1 MVAYIL
7 FDPALHALIREEVR
21 PAVKPDGIN
30 MHVLV
35 NNCPQLQSVF
45 YEAMR
50 LTKRDIGIRK
60 VVRPTLLGGK
70 LLSSGNAV
78 ILATCQLHENR
89 DIFGHN
95 IHEFDPNRFLKRPDL
110 SRSPSFKPFG
120 GGRTYCP
127 GRVFAMQEIFSFIA
141 FLFHRWDIEL
151 ASTAGKDKT
160 SDGKQTFPVADDST
174 ITLGITRPLPGQDV
188 WVKLAYNGSLA

>member
-7 FDPALHALIREEVR
+7 FDPALHMLIKEEVR
-21 PAVKPDGIN
+21 PAVKPYGVN
-30 MHVLV
+30 THFLV
-35 NNCPQLQSVF
+35 DSCPQLRSVF
-45 YEAMR
+45 HEAMR

-60 VVRPTLLGGK
+60 IEKPTLLGGK

-89 DIFGHN
+89 DVFGHN
-95 IHEFDPNRFLKRPDL
+95 VHKFDPNRFLERPEL
-110 SRSPSFKPFG
+110 SRSSSFKPFG

-141 FLFHRWDIEL
+141 FLFHHWDIEL
-151 ASTAGKDKT
+151 TSIVGEDKR
-160 SDGKQTFPVADDST
+160 SNGKQKFPVADDST

-188 WVKLAYNGSLA
+188 WIKLAYNGS